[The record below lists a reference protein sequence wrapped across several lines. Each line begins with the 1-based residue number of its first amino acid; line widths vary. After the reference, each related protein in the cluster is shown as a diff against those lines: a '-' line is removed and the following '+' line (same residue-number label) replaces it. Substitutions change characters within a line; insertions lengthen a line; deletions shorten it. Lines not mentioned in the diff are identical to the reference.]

1 MANALQ
7 QLRIDAASLENL
19 VHMGTGTTDLCS
31 KPRHAIPLLLQ
42 FLLNVF
48 SYVHPSRSFRQASPY
63 LTRNH
68 KKSVGTILATYP
80 SLQAFALPIK

>member
-31 KPRHAIPLLLQ
+31 KPRHTIPLFFQ

-48 SYVHPSRSFRQASPY
+48 SYVHLRVLSAKRPP
-63 LTRNH
+63 T
-68 KKSVGTILATYP
+68 
-80 SLQAFALPIK
+80 